1 MHLQCDEARPCT
13 MCVRS
18 GASCLSRDVVRSR
31 RSTGKRT
38 TQRKSVTSPPPTS
51 QEPQTHTHSYKR
63 QRFGASSS
71 AVGFAVNIFGEYAAS
86 NSEDISS
93 IPGYANPLGHPKSD
107 WTFEKLSMPPVAVM
121 TSLLEA
127 YFQHVHWFI
136 FLFHEEEFMRSVT
149 PLLHQSAWQSK
160 DRGRVVIALMMATLG
175 LQCVMY
181 DPEWEGHVL
190 LASSSL
196 QAIRLRDGLIA
207 EVRMHLLK
215 LMDECSLESVQV
227 PLLLGTYYIYYGS
240 PVLAWN
246 MLGFAVRAAYALA
259 LHCESASPL
268 PDQVQSQIRLRT
280 WNHVIV
286 ADTFT
291 AMIYGRPASLD
302 TAFSGFHELIE
313 LDDIRLPSTIS
324 NTIHDPNLTGVTFH
338 ALKYRLYEIIRT
350 GLNLFRL
357 MNLQNPVTPEV
368 FCRLAEA
375 ILQIRASLETW
386 KADLPT
392 IYGGNTSIDESVLLS
407 MVESGQHRP
416 GTAEYHAYKT
426 LILQAQS
433 LRVTYDS
440 AVIFINRPLL
450 EYKVSAENREAVA
463 EYMPV
468 VRASLDSCLNAALSI
483 SRISAEYHQNEFSVS
498 FILMNYFSAGVIL
511 CLIPTIRPFSTAASE
526 AKAGLLRIIRTS
538 RRLQTQ
544 SQIAQHAEQLLTRLL
559 KRSHELEL
567 NNGLDDANPCELA
580 DTEHRESATHT
591 SPSSSPQPHSHTR
604 EPQDPHGSFVP
615 RENPNEVTP
624 NPSLGHFAT
633 GAISSNADESE
644 RAVLSSSLRSGDN
657 YEAMPYIPENDRYY
671 MMDHHVDEAL
681 GFFGQS
687 QWIRNSQSKL
697 RLANIA
703 ISALQPRAKRSV

>member
-1 MHLQCDEARPCT
+1 

-18 GASCLSRDVVRSR
+18 GASCLSRDLASGR

-38 TQRKSVTSPPPTS
+38 TRRKSVTPPPPTS
-51 QEPQTHTHSYKR
+51 QEPQTHSRSYTS

-93 IPGYANPLGHPKSD
+93 IPGYANPLEQPPKSD
-107 WTFEKLSMPPVAVM
+107 WSFEKMSMPPVAVM

-136 FLFHEEEFMRSVT
+136 FLFHKEEFMCSVG
-149 PLLHQSAWQSK
+149 PLLHQSAWRSK
-160 DRGRVVIALMMATLG
+160 DRGRVVIALMMAALG

-181 DPEWEGHVL
+181 DTEWEGQVL

-196 QAIRLRDGLIA
+196 QAIRLRDALIA

-227 PLLLGTYYIYYGS
+227 PLLLGTYYVYYGS
-240 PVLAWN
+240 PVVAWN
-246 MLGFAVRAAYALA
+246 MLGFATRAAYALA
-259 LHCESASPL
+259 LHCESAAPL

-280 WNHVIV
+280 WNHVII

-302 TAFSGFHELIE
+302 AAFSGFHELIE
-313 LDDIRLPSTIS
+313 LDDIRLPSTVL

-338 ALKYRLYEIIRT
+338 SLKYRLYEIIRT

-368 FCRLAEA
+368 FCRLVEA
-375 ILQIRASLETW
+375 ILQIRATLESW
-386 KADLPT
+386 KADLPAVFER
-392 IYGGNTSIDESVLLS
+392 NTGIDETVLLS
-407 MVESGQHRP
+407 MTGNGQIRP
-416 GTAEYHAYKT
+416 NTAEYHAYKT
-426 LILQAQS
+426 LILQTQS

-450 EYKVSAENREAVA
+450 EYKVSPENREAVA
-463 EYMPV
+463 EHMPV

-511 CLIPTIRPFSTAASE
+511 CLIPTIRPFSPAANE

-538 RRLQTQ
+538 RRLQAQ

-567 NNGLDDANPCELA
+567 NNGLDDANPSELA
-580 DTEHRESATHT
+580 ETGHRDSATHA
-591 SPSSSPQPHSHTR
+591 SPSFSPEPHSYTR
-604 EPQDPHGSFVP
+604 DIQEPHGSFVP
-615 RENPNEVTP
+615 RDNPNEVTQ
-624 NPSLGHFAT
+624 NPSLGHFT
-633 GAISSNADESE
+633 IGAASSNTEESE
-644 RAVLSSSLRSGDN
+644 RAVFSSSLRSGDN
-657 YEAMPYIPENDRYY
+657 YEAMPYIPENNRYY

-687 QWIRNSQSKL
+687 QLAQNHLQSNL
-697 RLANIA
+697 E
-703 ISALQPRAKRSV
+703 IS

>member
-1 MHLQCDEARPCT
+1 
-13 MCVRS
+13 
-18 GASCLSRDVVRSR
+18 
-31 RSTGKRT
+31 
-38 TQRKSVTSPPPTS
+38 
-51 QEPQTHTHSYKR
+51 
-63 QRFGASSS
+63 
-71 AVGFAVNIFGEYAAS
+71 
-86 NSEDISS
+86 
-93 IPGYANPLGHPKSD
+93 
-107 WTFEKLSMPPVAVM
+107 
-121 TSLLEA
+121 
-127 YFQHVHWFI
+127 
-136 FLFHEEEFMRSVT
+136 
-149 PLLHQSAWQSK
+149 
-160 DRGRVVIALMMATLG
+160 MMAALG
-175 LQCVMY
+175 LQCVMH
-181 DPEWEGHVL
+181 DTEWEGHLL

-259 LHCESASPL
+259 LHCESAAPL

-291 AMIYGRPASLD
+291 AMIYGRPTSLD
-302 TAFSGFHELIE
+302 TAFSGFQELIE

-324 NTIHDPNLTGVTFH
+324 NTLHDPHLTGVTFH
-338 ALKYRLYEIIRT
+338 ILKYRLYEIIRT

-368 FCRLAEA
+368 FCRLVEA
-375 ILQIRASLETW
+375 ILQIRASLESW
-386 KADLPT
+386 KADLPN
-392 IYGGNTSIDESVLLS
+392 IFERNTGIDETVLLS
-407 MVESGQHRP
+407 MTKNGHIRP
-416 GTAEYHAYKT
+416 GTAEYQAYKT

-450 EYKVSAENREAVA
+450 EYKVSPETREAVA
-463 EYMPV
+463 EHVPV

-483 SRISAEYHQNEFSVS
+483 SRISAECHQNEFSVS

-526 AKAGLLRIIRTS
+526 AKTGLLRIIRTS
-538 RRLQTQ
+538 RRLQVQ

-567 NNGLDDANPCELA
+567 NNGLDGANTCELA
-580 DTEHRESATHT
+580 DNERRESVTHA
-591 SPSSSPQPHSHTR
+591 SPPYSPQPHSDTR
-604 EPQDPHGSFVP
+604 NHQEPHGSFVP
-615 RENPNEVTP
+615 GETPNELTL

-633 GAISSNADESE
+633 GTTAANPEDCE
-644 RAVLSSSLRSGDN
+644 RAAFSSSLRAGGS

-671 MMDHHVDEAL
+671 VMDHHVDEAL
-681 GFFGQS
+681 GSFGQS
-687 QWIRNSQSKL
+687 QLVPNHLEPNLEVS
-697 RLANIA
+697 
-703 ISALQPRAKRSV
+703 

>member
-1 MHLQCDEARPCT
+1 MHAR
-13 MCVRS
+13 
-18 GASCLSRDVVRSR
+18 
-31 RSTGKRT
+31 
-38 TQRKSVTSPPPTS
+38 
-51 QEPQTHTHSYKR
+51 SYRR

-71 AVGFAVNIFGEYAAS
+71 TVGFAVNIFGEYAAS

-93 IPGYANPLGHPKSD
+93 IPGHANPLGQQKSD
-107 WTFEKLSMPPVAVM
+107 WAFEKLSMPPVAVM

-149 PLLHQSAWQSK
+149 PLLHRSAWQSNN
-160 DRGRVVIALMMATLG
+160 RGRVVIALMMAALG
-175 LQCVMY
+175 LQCVMH
-181 DPEWEGHVL
+181 DTEWEGHVL

-196 QAIRLRDGLIA
+196 QATRLRDDFIA
-207 EVRMHLLK
+207 EVRVHLLK
-215 LMDECSLESVQV
+215 LMDECNLEAVQV

-259 LHCESASPL
+259 LHCESAAPL
-268 PDQVQSQIRLRT
+268 PEQVQSQIRLRT

-286 ADTFT
+286 ADIFT

-313 LDDIRLPSTIS
+313 LDDIRLPPTVS

-338 ALKYRLYEIIRT
+338 TLKYRLYEIIRN

-357 MNLQNPVTPEV
+357 MNLQNPVTLEV
-368 FCRLAEA
+368 YCRLVEA
-375 ILQIRASLETW
+375 IVQIRASLESW

-392 IYGGNTSIDESVLLS
+392 IFERDAVLDESVVLS
-407 MVESGQHRP
+407 MAENGQHGP
-416 GTAEYHAYKT
+416 ETAEYHAYKT
-426 LILQAQS
+426 LILQSQT

-450 EYKVSAENREAVA
+450 EYKVSPENREAVA
-463 EYMPV
+463 EHMPV
-468 VRASLDSCLNAALSI
+468 VRASMDSCLNAALSI

-498 FILMNYFSAGVIL
+498 FVLMNYFSAGVIL
-511 CLIPTIRPFSTAASE
+511 CLIPTLQPFSTAASE

-538 RRLQTQ
+538 RKLQAQ

-567 NNGLDDANPCELA
+567 NNGLDDTNPSELA
-580 DTEHRESATHT
+580 DAKYRELVTHA
-591 SPSSSPQPHSHTR
+591 SPSYSPQLKSHTR
-604 EPQDPHGSFVP
+604 NPQDPHGSFVP
-615 RENPNEVTP
+615 RENPNDLTT
-624 NPSLGHFAT
+624 SSSRGYFAT
-633 GAISSNADESE
+633 GATSSNAEESE
-644 RAVLSSSLRSGDN
+644 RTMFSSSLRSGDG

-687 QWIRNSQSKL
+687 QLIQK
-697 RLANIA
+697 
-703 ISALQPRAKRSV
+703 

>member
-1 MHLQCDEARPCT
+1 

-18 GASCLSRDVVRSR
+18 GTSCQSRDVASSR
-31 RSTGKRT
+31 RSTGKQITR
-38 TQRKSVTSPPPTS
+38 RKGVTPPPAPIS
-51 QEPQTHTHSYKR
+51 QESQTYNGSYKR

-93 IPGYANPLGHPKSD
+93 IPGHAIPLGHPKSD
-107 WTFEKLSMPPVAVM
+107 WTCEKLSMPPVAVM

-127 YFQHVHWFI
+127 YFQHADWFI
-136 FLFHEEEFMRSVT
+136 FIFHEEEFMRSVT
-149 PLLHQSAWQSK
+149 PLLHQSAWNSK
-160 DRGRVVIALMMATLG
+160 HRGRVVTALMMAALG
-175 LQCVMY
+175 LQCVMN

-196 QAIRLRDGLIA
+196 QAIHLRDNLIA
-207 EVRMHLLK
+207 EARVHLLK

-246 MLGFAVRAAYALA
+246 LLGFSVRAAYALA
-259 LHCESASPL
+259 LHCESTAPL
-268 PDQVQSQIRLRT
+268 PDQVQSRIRLRT

-313 LDDIRLPSTIS
+313 LDDTRLPSIVS
-324 NTIHDPNLTGVTFH
+324 NTIRDPRLTGVTYH
-338 ALKYRLYEIIRT
+338 ILKYRLYEIIRT
-350 GLNLFRL
+350 SLNLFRL
-357 MNLQNPVTPEV
+357 MNLQNPVAPEV
-368 FCRLAEA
+368 FCRLVEA
-375 ILQIRASLETW
+375 ILQIRASLESW

-392 IYGGNTSIDESVLLS
+392 MFERNIGIYESVPFS
-407 MVESGQHRP
+407 MAENGYEP
-416 GTAEYHAYKT
+416 GTAEYRAYKT
-426 LILQAQS
+426 LILQAQT
-433 LRVTYDS
+433 LRVSYNS

-450 EYKVSAENREAVA
+450 EYKVSPEHREAVA
-463 EYMPV
+463 KHMPV
-468 VRASLDSCLNAALSI
+468 VRASLESCFNAALSI

-498 FILMNYFSAGVIL
+498 FVLMNYFSAGVIL
-511 CLIPTIRPFSTAASE
+511 CLIPTLRPFSTAASD
-526 AKAGLLRIIRTS
+526 AKAGLLRIIHSS
-538 RRLQTQ
+538 RKLQAQ

-567 NNGLDDANPCELA
+567 NNGLDDANLFELA
-580 DTEHRESATHT
+580 DRDSVSHA
-591 SPSSSPQPHSHTR
+591 SPSYSPQPQSLTR
-604 EPQDPHGSFVP
+604 NPLEPHGPFDS

-624 NPSLGHFAT
+624 DSSLNNFAT
-633 GAISSNADESE
+633 GATSSNAEDSA
-644 RAVLSSSLRSGDN
+644 RTVFSSSLRSGDN
-657 YEAMPYIPENDRYY
+657 YEAMPYIPDNDRYY
-671 MMDHHVDEAL
+671 MMDQHVDEAL

-687 QWIRNSQSKL
+687 QLIPNQFQFKFQAS
-697 RLANIA
+697 
-703 ISALQPRAKRSV
+703 